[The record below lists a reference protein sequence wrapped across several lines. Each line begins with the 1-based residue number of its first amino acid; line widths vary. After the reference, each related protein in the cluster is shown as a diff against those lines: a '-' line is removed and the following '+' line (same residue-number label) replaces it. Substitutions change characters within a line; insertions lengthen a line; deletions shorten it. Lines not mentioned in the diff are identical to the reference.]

1 MAYLNESEREAL
13 LQDLS
18 RMNFN
23 KARGRLRRM
32 DPQGRLAVYRNVQNT
47 GEWVTRYDLVGLGT
61 RVTLI
66 EDCQERKTDGRV
78 VVRPEFEL
86 VRVVVE
92 PMPGNRT

>member
-1 MAYLNESEREAL
+1 MAYLNDSEREAL

-66 EDCQERKTDGRV
+66 EDCHQRKTDGEV

-86 VRVVVE
+86 VRVIVE